1 MAEIN
6 RSVREIIN
14 ARYGKN
20 LPVPENIA
28 AAADTASG
36 ATESY
41 YRNRVIDAVGDDAPE
56 WFKKQVERAET
67 DVPTVEFIEG
77 VLGIK
82 GDPQNMPDGR
92 TAEQKF
98 IEDFPKKSAEWK
110 KKVVENPALGK
121 RGWNTIKKVWQ
132 SATIDKMNQTIDE
145 ERKATLEGDRGIS
158 GSRLSG
164 YLPEGLE
171 EAIVGTSTGLSKFFT
186 PRQYE
191 AYMEGRDPSAK
202 DYIGDALETGL
213 MGVPGARYMQGISKV
228 IGYAPKVGG
237 WLSKKASNKVIS
249 NILGNAVAPFSS
261 EAMDAVMYGEEDPN
275 VDRQE
280 YSVGDALMGTAT
292 NLGVNYSLARLL
304 GNAARVGSGELN
316 RSSGG
321 TSSVQSKVRQMLSGL
336 GEQGFGTSRVQRGLP
351 APTTKMGKILDIAEQ
366 AAPTVLVNR
375 YGSDRDAKIG
385 AAIAAAGLPGVDP
398 SKVLENIREDEKKG
412 FKKERIGKQIDEIKV
427 SEDLTGRDKEY
438 LEAIKKNPDIL
449 KFGYEKDPDDFNLW
463 LIEKGHRLLSG
474 TEAARPVWEI
484 GTEDN

>member
-1 MAEIN
+1 MAENN
-6 RSVREIIN
+6 RSVREILN
-14 ARYGKN
+14 ARYGQN

-28 AAADTASG
+28 TATDTAGG

-56 WFKKQVERAET
+56 WFRKQVERTEAE
-67 DVPTVEFIEG
+67 VPTLGLIAG
-77 VLGIK
+77 ALGIK
-82 GDPQNMPDGR
+82 GDPESMPEGR

-98 IEDFPKKSAEWK
+98 IEDFPKKVNEWK
-110 KKVVENPALGK
+110 KKIVENPALGE
-121 RGWNTIKKVWQ
+121 RGWETVRDVWRAA
-132 SATIDKMNQTIDE
+132 SIDKMNEDIKAKRVLALNGMDE
-145 ERKATLEGDRGIS
+145 NGEVENPLQYAWAKDA
-158 GSRLSG
+158 
-164 YLPEGLE
+164 
-171 EAIVGTSTGLSKFFT
+171 KFFT

-191 AYMEGRDPSAK
+191 AYMEGRDPSVK
-202 DYIGDALETGL
+202 DYVGDAIETGL
-213 MGVPGARYMQGISKV
+213 MAVPGARYMQGASKV

-237 WLSKKASNKVIS
+237 WLSKKASNKVVS
-249 NILGNAVAPFSS
+249 NVLGNAVAPFSG
-261 EAMDAVMYGEEDPN
+261 EAVDAVMRGEEDPN

-316 RSSGG
+316 RSTGG
-321 TSSVQSKVRQMLSGL
+321 TGSAQSRVRQMLAGL

-438 LEAIKKNPDIL
+438 LEAIKKNPDIV
-449 KFGYEKDPDDFNLW
+449 KFGYAKDPDDFNLW
-463 LIEKGHRLLSG
+463 IIEKGHRLLSG

>member
-1 MAEIN
+1 MAENN
-6 RSVREIIN
+6 RSVREILN
-14 ARYGKN
+14 ARYGQN

-28 AAADTASG
+28 TAADTAGG

-56 WFKKQVERAET
+56 WFRKQVERTEAE
-67 DVPTVEFIEG
+67 VPTLGLIAG
-77 VLGIK
+77 ALGIK
-82 GDPQNMPDGR
+82 GDPESMPEGR

-98 IEDFPKKSAEWK
+98 IEDFPKKVNEWK
-110 KKVVENPALGK
+110 KKIVENPALGE
-121 RGWNTIKKVWQ
+121 RGWETVRDVWRAA
-132 SATIDKMNQTIDE
+132 SIDKMNEDIKAKRVLALNGMDE
-145 ERKATLEGDRGIS
+145 NGEVENPLQYAWAKDA
-158 GSRLSG
+158 
-164 YLPEGLE
+164 
-171 EAIVGTSTGLSKFFT
+171 KFFT

-191 AYMEGRDPSAK
+191 AYMEGRDPSVK
-202 DYIGDALETGL
+202 DYVGDAIETGL
-213 MGVPGARYMQGISKV
+213 MAVPGARYMQGASKV

-237 WLSKKASNKVIS
+237 WLSKKASNKVVS
-249 NILGNAVAPFSS
+249 NVLGNAVAPFSG
-261 EAMDAVMYGEEDPN
+261 EAVDAVMRGEEDPN

-316 RSSGG
+316 RSTGG
-321 TSSVQSKVRQMLSGL
+321 TGSAQSRVRQMLAGL

-438 LEAIKKNPDIL
+438 LEAIKKNPDIV
-449 KFGYEKDPDDFNLW
+449 KFGYAKDPDDFNLW

>member
-6 RSVREIIN
+6 RSVREILN
-14 ARYGKN
+14 ARYGQN

-36 ATESY
+36 STESY

-110 KKVVENPALGK
+110 KKVVENPALGE

-132 SATIDKMNQTIDE
+132 SATIDKMNEDIKAKRILALNGMDE
-145 ERKATLEGDRGIS
+145 NGEVKNPLQYAWAKD
-158 GSRLSG
+158 
-164 YLPEGLE
+164 
-171 EAIVGTSTGLSKFFT
+171 SKFFT

-237 WLSKKASNKVIS
+237 WLSKKTSNKVIS
-249 NILGNAVAPFSS
+249 NILGNAVAPFSG
-261 EAMDAVMYGEEDPN
+261 EAVDAVMRGEEDPN

-292 NLGVNYSLARLL
+292 NLGVNYSLARIL

-316 RSSGG
+316 RSTGG
-321 TSSVQSKVRQMLSGL
+321 NGSAQSRVRQMLAGL

-366 AAPTVLVNR
+366 AAPTVFVNR

-398 SKVLENIREDEKKG
+398 SKALENIREDEKKG
-412 FKKERIGKQIDEIKV
+412 FKKERIGKQIDAIKV
-427 SEDLTGRDKEY
+427 SEDLNGRDKEY
-438 LEAIKKNPDIL
+438 LEAIKKNPDIV
-449 KFGYEKDPDDFNLW
+449 KFGYAKDPDDFNLW

-474 TEAARPVWEI
+474 TEASRPIWEI
-484 GTEDN
+484 GGGKN

>member
-1 MAEIN
+1 MAESN
-6 RSVREIIN
+6 RSVREILN
-14 ARYGKN
+14 ARYGQN

-110 KKVVENPALGK
+110 KKVVENPALGE

-132 SATIDKMNQTIDE
+132 SATIDKMNEDIKAKRILALNGMDE
-145 ERKATLEGDRGIS
+145 NGEVKNPLQYAWAKD
-158 GSRLSG
+158 
-164 YLPEGLE
+164 
-171 EAIVGTSTGLSKFFT
+171 SKFLT

-191 AYMEGRDPSAK
+191 AYMEGRDPSVK
-202 DYIGDALETGL
+202 DYVGDALETGL
-213 MGVPGARYMQGISKV
+213 MAVPGARYMQGASKI

-237 WLSKKASNKVIS
+237 WLSKKASNKVVS
-249 NILGNAVAPFSS
+249 NVLGNAVAPFSG
-261 EAMDAVMYGEEDPN
+261 EAVDAVMRGEEDPN

-438 LEAIKKNPDIL
+438 LEAIKKNPDIV
-449 KFGYEKDPDDFNLW
+449 KFGYAKDPDDFNLW